1 MPTKAQRISA
11 LAQSPTFT
19 AMSDV
24 DKMGYLGYAYPE
36 LDAEK
41 RLDLIKGAASANS
54 TLGILQ
60 NTFVQSGA
68 GGLLDTSESGRNDFM
83 AKAARTVGGAAASV
97 GQFAAGTLAAGGNPL
112 GGVAL
117 MGLSAAGNKAREQ
130 VDSGE
135 AENMLA
141 TDWKRNA
148 LAGVAE
154 AGIGAVTAGAGG
166 AALRG
171 LRGGVVAAGRAGL
184 TQGLEREAI
193 KKAMSAAALKK
204 LGIVGGVEALTEG
217 VGEVGVELTDQAY
230 TGNYNT
236 GALVEAGITGAIV
249 GGGMAG
255 VQSGITQYQQVKA
268 KNKQAEVAS
277 LKRDL
282 RVMNGEPPITENPD
296 GSYTTGITV
305 EEYTPEAMQQKS
317 MDVLSSLDELT
328 KTQLKDAEKSHNQQ
342 YMMAKDAGILD
353 ADPATLSPQDLQA
366 RQEIQAKQLAFKALE
381 GSQEA
386 DALQPI
392 DYQSRADKLAN
403 LANDPESFK
412 LVKNSYDT
420 EYKALLTKDNLTET
434 ESQNLQVLSQ
444 LQQDARALE
453 TQQNQAIEATK
464 PEAQPMDVERT
475 KERLTRIMES
485 GSKRVQKANVST
497 YQKQYNKLLSKDT
510 LTEAEMQRMDGLE
523 QVLAHVDSLEA
534 KQNELKKREAA
545 KRKETTAQA
554 NQAIPEV
561 KPQKQATPQ
570 DVGQALKAAIET
582 DGSQAGEQRAYEFL
596 ASQGYS
602 PKRRAGE
609 NGVEYTVNMGQ
620 QYGTVTIPEGETVT
634 TTMKRLREKNPK
646 IDPYNVIGGRAA
658 REGTGDAL
666 VSEQLTLGA
675 TEDVALGDMKAV
687 NDLATKQADN
697 EINAREAEEN
707 RFAVEREKFQSGVLN
722 DLDTATTQAEL
733 DAATEKAFSAD
744 AERLDM
750 DEAFYKEANE
760 KIAKTAELI
769 GEPPPIAKVEKVA
782 KAEEVAKVETLPAD
796 ASLEAESQKVG
807 AKRVAPDR
815 VSHHAMTP
823 EKGIAKMRE
832 EAAGYID
839 KIKNSPNVKATKSSI
854 ESYKKYQKAIEAGEE
869 ISANQRK
876 WYEASKKAGMDG
888 VIAKDDATKFLGQ
901 KSTVSRKEL
910 LEKLERATKDDDY
923 MRGFYKAA
931 VKKDISKGYVFS
943 QEVLSSDPDFL
954 KARTARE
961 RYEKGLKTSFSADDS
976 RIVFDDRV
984 VGGLKRQDGKPIT
997 KEQVTE
1003 IADGVQMT
1011 ADALGLDINK
1021 ISEENRW
1028 VYVHLNG
1035 KNPFLMKNTAGLHRK
1050 DTANDSTS
1058 ISVGGQESIQVTK
1071 DGKKENVRLD
1081 VAMPHELGHALDSFL
1096 DWKLMDSKQLFSIK
1110 SVMNY
1115 SKGEGSAETKASVA
1129 GAKKYWLSNKEV
1141 LARAIEQ
1148 YVLNKNGIASTL
1160 EDHAG
1165 YWSASEFDST
1175 VAPVVEAAISGKL
1188 EKYKYAKEADPVAD
1202 TVKPDAPKMEA
1213 KPDNYA
1219 RAAWKSVTLDADN
1232 NVMLP
1237 DQNPAESYSKLG
1249 DIKNDARYGG
1259 LPDNIKALAD
1269 KVDAA
1274 TKAGKQ
1280 IFGQFYDPKGEV
1292 KRAGVE
1298 AEMYTPIGFKFVD
1311 SRFYEGEAIPATR
1324 KPYTSGKNKGLINV
1338 GMGSDKIF
1346 VDPSDLDA
1354 RTELHMQ
1361 GYNDRGEFST
1371 RILSRQQGEITI
1383 STESGFTG
1391 LYENPYLGV
1400 KQFDPAQMLTDVIL
1414 SPVQRAN
1421 EANRLGGN
1429 ASLDAAKSEAVQR
1442 GGAMISALGE
1452 DVKLP
1457 MVVRTLEKLRTKHN
1471 EIFQAINE
1479 GIGC

>member
-41 RLDLIKGAASANS
+41 RLDLIKGAAFANS
-54 TLGILQ
+54 NLGILQ

-184 TQGLEREAI
+184 TQGLEREAL
-193 KKAMSAAALKK
+193 KKGISVEVLNQLGEKGVGAEARKALIRGGMNSAALKK
-204 LGIVGGVEALTEG
+204 LGIVSGVEAVTEG

-236 GALVEAGITGAIV
+236 GALLEAGITGALV

-255 VQSGITQYQQVKA
+255 AQSGITQYQTQYQQVKA
-268 KNKQAEVAS
+268 KNKQAEISS

-282 RVMNGEPPITENPD
+282 RALNGEPPITQNPD

-366 RQEIQAKQLAFKALE
+366 RQDIQAKQLAFKALE
-381 GSQEA
+381 GSQKA

-392 DYQSRADKLAN
+392 DYDARSSRLADMQATGDTQSFDILKKQYENEYKSLLVKDNLTDVEQSNLGVLKQLMTDIQGTGQGDALQPIDYQFRADKLAN

-420 EYKALLTKDNLTET
+420 EYNALLTKDNLTET

-444 LQQDARALE
+444 LRQDARALE
-453 TQQNQAIEATK
+453 TQQKQAIEAAK

-666 VSEQLTLGA
+666 VSEQLKLGG
-675 TEDVALGDMKAV
+675 TEDTTLGDMKAV

-733 DAATEKAFSAD
+733 DAATKKAFSAD

-750 DEAFYKEANE
+750 DDAFYKEASE

-769 GEPPPIAKVEKVA
+769 GEPPAVA
-782 KAEEVAKVETLPAD
+782 
-796 ASLEAESQKVG
+796 
-807 AKRVAPDR
+807 
-815 VSHHAMTP
+815 
-823 EKGIAKMRE
+823 
-832 EAAGYID
+832 
-839 KIKNSPNVKATKSSI
+839 
-854 ESYKKYQKAIEAGEE
+854 
-869 ISANQRK
+869 
-876 WYEASKKAGMDG
+876 
-888 VIAKDDATKFLGQ
+888 
-901 KSTVSRKEL
+901 
-910 LEKLERATKDDDY
+910 
-923 MRGFYKAA
+923 
-931 VKKDISKGYVFS
+931 
-943 QEVLSSDPDFL
+943 
-954 KARTARE
+954 
-961 RYEKGLKTSFSADDS
+961 
-976 RIVFDDRV
+976 
-984 VGGLKRQDGKPIT
+984 
-997 KEQVTE
+997 
-1003 IADGVQMT
+1003 
-1011 ADALGLDINK
+1011 
-1021 ISEENRW
+1021 
-1028 VYVHLNG
+1028 
-1035 KNPFLMKNTAGLHRK
+1035 
-1050 DTANDSTS
+1050 
-1058 ISVGGQESIQVTK
+1058 
-1071 DGKKENVRLD
+1071 
-1081 VAMPHELGHALDSFL
+1081 
-1096 DWKLMDSKQLFSIK
+1096 
-1110 SVMNY
+1110 
-1115 SKGEGSAETKASVA
+1115 
-1129 GAKKYWLSNKEV
+1129 
-1141 LARAIEQ
+1141 
-1148 YVLNKNGIASTL
+1148 
-1160 EDHAG
+1160 
-1165 YWSASEFDST
+1165 
-1175 VAPVVEAAISGKL
+1175 
-1188 EKYKYAKEADPVAD
+1188 
-1202 TVKPDAPKMEA
+1202 KPDAPKLEA

-1237 DQNPAESYSKLG
+1237 DQNPAEKYFKLG
-1249 DIKNDARYGG
+1249 DIKDDARYGG

-1346 VDPSDLDA
+1346 VDPSDIET